1 MEVALIVFVCV
12 YVVSAILDAF
22 YKGGGTNEM
31 IVAAVLFIV
40 KCFIYLLLLGLCIQ
54 IVGWLAVLLYRLYK
68 QFKRWRH
75 YRRAMMESCCE
86 LEEEEEDWDC
96 WGFFR

>member
-40 KCFIYLLLLGLCIQ
+40 KCFIYLLLFGVCVHIVILVVEILLRLGKLILDCWS
-54 IVGWLAVLLYRLYK
+54 GSKLARWIAK
-68 QFKRWRH
+68 KRKEKK
-75 YRRAMMESCCE
+75 AMKESCS
-86 LEEEEEDWDC
+86 
-96 WGFFR
+96 